1 MEIIIVTGMSG
12 AGKSSALKL
21 FEDMG
26 YYAMDNIPPQLLPSF
41 VDLVRNARQ
50 GIMRAAIGI
59 DIRGGRFFEDL
70 LQEIDALQGEDT
82 AVKLLFLESTDDVL
96 IRRYKALRRPHPLD
110 KAGNIYDGI
119 QREKAIL
126 GPFRSLADYVLD
138 TSTFNLGQLKAAI
151 EELFRDESE
160 LPKLLLNIGSFGY
173 KHGIQLDA
181 DLVFDV
187 RFIPNPFYV
196 PELKDK
202 IGKDA
207 PVRDYIFSFE
217 ESNRFV
223 TMTEELLLF
232 LLPEYLKEGKRTLS
246 IAFGCTGGKHR
257 TVAMAE
263 RMAERM
269 RAANYHVII
278 RHRDSRFWY
287 R

>member
-12 AGKSSALKL
+12 AGKSSVLNL

-26 YYAMDNIPPQLLPSF
+26 YYAMDNIPPQLLPGF
-41 VDLVRNARQ
+41 VELVRNAKQ

-59 DIRGGRFFEDL
+59 DIRGGSFFEDL
-70 LQEIDALQGEDT
+70 LHEIDGLKREDT
-82 AVKLLFLESTDDVL
+82 AVKLLYLESTDDVL

-119 QREKAIL
+119 QREKVIL
-126 GPFRSLADYVLD
+126 KPFRSMADYVLD
-138 TSTFNLGQLKAAI
+138 TSSFNLGQLKAAI
-151 EELFRDESE
+151 EELFRDEIE
-160 LPKLLLNIGSFGY
+160 LPKVLVNVSSFGY

-187 RFIPNPFYV
+187 RFIPNPFYI

-207 PVRDYIFSFE
+207 PVRDYIFGHAE
-217 ESNRFV
+217 AARFV
-223 TMTEELLLF
+223 DKVEDMLLF
-232 LLPEYLKEGKRTLS
+232 LLPEYLKEGKRTLL
-246 IAFGCTGGKHR
+246 IAFGCTGGQHR
-257 TVAMAE
+257 SVAMAE
-263 RMAERM
+263 CVAERL
-269 RAANYHVII
+269 RAANYHVIV
-278 RHRDSRFWY
+278 RHRDSRYWY